1 MSAVVIPHRITSY
14 HRAAEQEGKD
24 VTRMKAPNYE
34 ASWVPGLDRKV
45 DRDKSLALGFR
56 WLESAES
63 QHDTP
68 GVVVL
73 HAKRMIPNTPLL
85 AQAATRWEF
94 VSPRSRRPRAQGP
107 ALAIWP
113 PNDRVLELAE
123 DLADGS
129 ALCVIS
135 GHLLDVAPWV
145 RRTGAQCL
153 MDGLCVAGGPS
164 FPPEVTKGLDRM
176 LFFGGHHS
184 FLDTGE
190 KEDAIQRLRAIAA
203 RPDAPTSPQ
212 IEDYLRASGAT
223 DARGI
228 IRAAKWYGE
237 ILEGRRHLDRRGHV
251 IR

>member
-1 MSAVVIPHRITSY
+1 
-14 HRAAEQEGKD
+14 
-24 VTRMKAPNYE
+24 MKAPNYE

-73 HAKRMIPNTPLL
+73 HAKRMIPTTPLL
-85 AQAATRWEF
+85 AQAATRWSF

-107 ALAIWP
+107 GLAIWP

-153 MDGLCVAGGPS
+153 MDGFCVAGGPAFRRRSPRAWTECCSSADTTASWTRARRRMRSSVFARSPRDPTHRPARRSRTTCVRVAQRMRGVS
-164 FPPEVTKGLDRM
+164 FGQQSGMERSSRGAAISTVG
-176 LFFGGHHS
+176 
-184 FLDTGE
+184 DT
-190 KEDAIQRLRAIAA
+190 
-203 RPDAPTSPQ
+203 
-212 IEDYLRASGAT
+212 
-223 DARGI
+223 
-228 IRAAKWYGE
+228 
-237 ILEGRRHLDRRGHV
+237 
-251 IR
+251 